1 MTLSCLRPLGLLLH
15 INTRIGSHGNSL
27 QPFCNKSTGFCPCKV
42 RPTTTVWCVQVEGL
56 RGELLELMITNIDTE
71 NAAAFAL
78 LADDYGITALH
89 DASVTFASTTSNK
102 LAVAGSESFLKLM
115 TARPQ
120 LAQKFITGVMA
131 SEDMPSKRSATKL
144 GKRKRK

>member
-1 MTLSCLRPLGLLLH
+1 MYQSDHKHL
-15 INTRIGSHGNSL
+15 
-27 QPFCNKSTGFCPCKV
+27 
-42 RPTTTVWCVQVEGL
+42 QVEGL
-56 RGELLELMITNIDTE
+56 RGELLELMINNIDTD

-89 DASVTFASTTSNK
+89 DASVTFASTASNK
-102 LAVAGSESFLKLM
+102 LAVAESEAFLKLM

-131 SEDMPSKRSATKL
+131 SEDTSLKRSATKL
-144 GKRKRK
+144 VKRKRR